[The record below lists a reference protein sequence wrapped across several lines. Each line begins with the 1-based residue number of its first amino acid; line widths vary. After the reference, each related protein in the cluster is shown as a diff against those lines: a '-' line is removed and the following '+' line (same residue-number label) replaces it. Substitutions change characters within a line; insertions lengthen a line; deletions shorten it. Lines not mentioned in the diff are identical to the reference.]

1 MAKAAST
8 PSAPAQAPHAAR
20 VARLAEH
27 ARDLELSH
35 FLITNPVDVGYFTGF
50 LGGDSVLVVG
60 PKKPTVV
67 SDFRYQEELAPLAG
81 KFEVVIR
88 KRSMGEALGE
98 LLASF
103 GGEARIGIQAEHMTV
118 AERDA
123 LAKKVGG
130 PKKLAATTGV
140 AMTMRRVKDAAEV
153 DLIKKA
159 IKIQQDSLLA
169 ILPELK
175 PGQSESDIAGRL
187 EAQMKSRGASSP
199 AFGTIVAAK
208 ANGSHP
214 HYHPSDKVKTAAN
227 QPLLIDWGAVY
238 KGYRGDM
245 TRTFTFGKWPKKVA
259 EIYAIVLE
267 AHEQAAAALAPG
279 KLSSDIDSIARKH
292 IADAGFGDHFGHGLG
307 HGLGMDTHEEP
318 RLSHMVKGARLEPGH
333 VVTIEPGIYLPGV
346 GGVRIEDDYLITAT
360 GAVNL
365 CSLPK
370 SMEWST
376 LS

>member
-8 PSAPAQAPHAAR
+8 ASAPPQAPHAAR
-20 VARLAEH
+20 VARLAEET
-27 ARDLELSH
+27 RSLELSH
-35 FLITNPVDVGYFTGF
+35 FLVTNPADVGYFTGF

-60 PKKPTVV
+60 GPKPVVV
-67 SDFRYQEELAPLAG
+67 SDFRYQEELEPLRG

-98 LLASF
+98 LLAGF
-103 GGEARIGIQAEHMTV
+103 GGDTRIGIQAEHMTV

-123 LAKKVGG
+123 LAKKLGG
-130 PKKLAATTGV
+130 PKKLASTTGV
-140 AMTMRRVKDAAEV
+140 AIGMRRTKDASEV
-153 DLIKKA
+153 ELIKKA
-159 IKIQQDSLLA
+159 IKIQQDALLA

-187 EAQMKSRGASSP
+187 EAQMKSRGASGT
-199 AFGTIVAAK
+199 AFGTIVAAR

-227 QPLLIDWGAVY
+227 QPLLIDWGAIY

-245 TRTFTFGKWPKKVA
+245 TRTFTFGKWPKKIA

-267 AHEQAAAALAPG
+267 AHELAAAALAPG
-279 KLSSDIDSIARKH
+279 KMTSDIDAIARKH
-292 IADAGFGDHFGHGLG
+292 IDAAGFGEHFGHGLG
-307 HGLGMDTHEEP
+307 HGLGIDTHEEP
-318 RLSHMVKGARLEPGH
+318 RLSHMVKGSRLEPGH

-360 GAVNL
+360 GATNL
-365 CSLPK
+365 CSLPRT
-370 SMEWST
+370 MEWST